1 MKRAL
6 VARIILCI
14 ILFQIVS
21 LSYPLLTGLLVDQL
35 VKKEW
40 NLYIYCLTAVLFIPF
55 AQGFLEWRKARGLTV
70 WSEQNAA
77 QLRLKLIS
85 KLFNVPIHYF
95 SFSKTGEIITRC
107 TDDVKQFIHYQNMKF
122 QAFEKLLILVFVGA
136 VLGYKN
142 IMFMLFVFVCGLLY
156 VIQSKKISPMI
167 SKLYRKSIT
176 TREKFNEFI
185 RERIQILSLTRL
197 SGCSEWE
204 CEKLK
209 KLLDEEFATETK
221 NATITFIN
229 DFVSSLVRS
238 IISGALYLYA
248 GWLLV
253 NDRISL
259 GDLVAALAYY
269 FPLIEV
275 LNSYSTFVQDFKKF
289 KISKERVDE
298 ILNIDEDDYQA
309 GEKNIPRV
317 EKISFQNISFNYPNR
332 SSVLKDISFTLEKGK
347 VTALVGVSGGG
358 KTTLC
363 ELLLKFY
370 KPCSGKI
377 LINDSI
383 DLAKLD
389 GGLWRE
395 SISYAPQNSF
405 FFSDSISANLLYGS
419 QKGSK
424 DRMMELTKRLELDN
438 VITSRENG
446 YETQIN
452 NDFITFSGGQKQR
465 LSLVRAMIPEKPD
478 VLILDE
484 PTSALDYI
492 SEKAVMKLIFEFK
505 EDTAVLIIAHRLSTI
520 INADLILVLKDGM
533 IVEKGRHEE
542 LLKLKGEYY
551 NLYKHELI
559 HKKEVENVV

>member
-21 LSYPLLTGLLVDQL
+21 LSYPLLTGLLVDRL

>member
-1 MKRAL
+1 M
-6 VARIILCI
+6 
-14 ILFQIVS
+14 
-21 LSYPLLTGLLVDQL
+21 
-35 VKKEW
+35 
-40 NLYIYCLTAVLFIPF
+40 
-55 AQGFLEWRKARGLTV
+55 
-70 WSEQNAA
+70 
-77 QLRLKLIS
+77 
-85 KLFNVPIHYF
+85 
-95 SFSKTGEIITRC
+95 
-107 TDDVKQFIHYQNMKF
+107 
-122 QAFEKLLILVFVGA
+122 
-136 VLGYKN
+136 
-142 IMFMLFVFVCGLLY
+142 
-156 VIQSKKISPMI
+156 
-167 SKLYRKSIT
+167 
-176 TREKFNEFI
+176 
-185 RERIQILSLTRL
+185 
-197 SGCSEWE
+197 
-204 CEKLK
+204 
-209 KLLDEEFATETK
+209 
-221 NATITFIN
+221 
-229 DFVSSLVRS
+229 
-238 IISGALYLYA
+238 
-248 GWLLV
+248 
-253 NDRISL
+253 
-259 GDLVAALAYY
+259 AYY

>member
-21 LSYPLLTGLLVDQL
+21 LSYPLLTGLLVDRL

-55 AQGFLEWRKARGLTV
+55 AQGVLEWRKARGLTV

>member
-1 MKRAL
+1 L
-6 VARIILCI
+6 
-14 ILFQIVS
+14 QIVS
-21 LSYPLLTGLLVDQL
+21 LSYPLLTGLLVDRL